1 MPNWCSTDYQIVGKQ
16 QNVENLFKE
25 LQKVLSTDRSDK
37 KRDSFLP
44 DTSWIGYVA
53 SDILDIDSEK
63 ECVPCRGSISYMD
76 EKMDDDENLASFT
89 LSTETAWTD
98 CRKLFYLL
106 SIKFDVEI
114 LFYTEELGCDIHET
128 NDEEGRYFDTRYLL
142 DDSEDEMSYYSS
154 FGEFAK
160 EIEDMTGE
168 KPDKFEDVDDIL
180 ERHELSETMN
190 AHQIDIVSL
199 QDF

>member
-1 MPNWCSTDYQIVGKQ
+1 MSLVTFWTLTLKKNAFHAGVALVIWMKKWMMMKTWQVSLYP
-16 QNVENLFKE
+16 
-25 LQKVLSTDRSDK
+25 QKPPGQT
-37 KRDSFLP
+37 
-44 DTSWIGYVA
+44 A
-53 SDILDIDSEK
+53 
-63 ECVPCRGSISYMD
+63 GS
-76 EKMDDDENLASFT
+76 
-89 LSTETAWTD
+89 
-98 CRKLFYLL
+98 YLL

-190 AHQIDIVSL
+190 AHRIDIVSL

>member
-1 MPNWCSTDYQIVGKQ
+1 MPDASC
-16 QNVENLFKE
+16 
-25 LQKVLSTDRSDK
+25 
-37 KRDSFLP
+37 
-44 DTSWIGYVA
+44 GYVA
-53 SDILDIDSEK
+53 SDILDIDPEK

-76 EKMDDDENLASFT
+76 EEMDDDENLASFT
-89 LSTETAWTD
+89 LSTETAWSD

-154 FGEFAK
+154 LA
-160 EIEDMTGE
+160 
-168 KPDKFEDVDDIL
+168 
-180 ERHELSETMN
+180 
-190 AHQIDIVSL
+190 SL
-199 QDF
+199 RKKLKI

>member
-1 MPNWCSTDYQIVGKQ
+1 MPNWCSTNYQIIGKQ
-16 QNVENLFKE
+16 QNVENLFE
-25 LQKVLSTDRSDK
+25 RLQIVLSTDRSDK
-37 KRDSFLP
+37 QKDSFLP
-44 DTSWIGYVA
+44 DPWWLGYVV
-53 SDILDIDSEK
+53 SDILGIDPEK
-63 ECVPCRGSISYMD
+63 EGVPCRGSISYMD
-76 EKMDDDENLASFT
+76 EEMDDDENLVSFT
-89 LSTETAWTD
+89 LSTETAWSD

-106 SIKFDVEI
+106 SIKFDIEI

-154 FGEFAK
+154 FGELAK

-168 KPDKFEDVDDIL
+168 KPNKFEDVDDIL

-190 AHQIDIVSL
+190 AHRIDIVSL